1 MCSLCRGA
9 RIFKLLITVVFRG
22 QTSIKGA
29 SKQAKKKRNDILCQ
43 LIKVHLK
50 AQSVSRPYKTEQID
64 F

>member
-9 RIFKLLITVVFRG
+9 RIFILLITVVFRG

-29 SKQAKKKRNDILCQ
+29 SKQAKKMERHI
-43 LIKVHLK
+43 VSTY
-50 AQSVSRPYKTEQID
+50 QSLSESSVC